1 MRHSYGA
8 RAAAALA
15 GFVLL
20 AACDKGP
27 ADEASPLDPA
37 KYSGDRVCE
46 LPAKNLLAEAGMAEP
61 GEPGRFMGGND
72 GCEWS
77 EDGLVQLSLNTRQ
90 GLKSANVGT
99 DTKYRSSEAGMIA
112 GYPSVTNWF
121 KNEESCKVY
130 VGLSPTAHLEINVRD
145 FDSGKE
151 QCALGEKLLASAV
164 ERVKSG

>member
-1 MRHSYGA
+1 MRHRHGA
-8 RAAAALA
+8 RAVAALA

-27 ADEASPLDPA
+27 ADEASPLDPTA
-37 KYSGDRVCE
+37 YSGDRVCE
-46 LPAKNLLAEAGMAEP
+46 LPAKDLLAEAGMTEP
-61 GEPGRFMGGND
+61 GEPGRFMGGSD

-77 EDGLVQLSLNTRQ
+77 EDGLLQLSLNTRQ
-90 GLKSANVGT
+90 SLKTANVRT
-99 DTKYRSSEAGMIA
+99 DTKYRSSESGTIA

-121 KNEESCKVY
+121 QRGDSCNVY
-130 VGLSPTAHLEINVRD
+130 VGLSPTAHLEIHVSG